1 MEKLKNLC
9 HDIGIE
15 LDDIALKRFDTYMK
29 LVIEWND
36 KINLTSITDRDEFI
50 VKHLYDSLTLLSNID
65 VNQKCKIIDVG
76 TGAGFP
82 GIPLKIAR
90 PDIDLT
96 LLDSLNKRLVFLQEQ
111 VLATL
116 DLTATVVHGRA
127 EDCSKKADFREKYDI
142 AASRAVSNL
151 SSLSEYCLPF
161 VKVGG
166 IFAPMKGPDV
176 VEEVNSALNA
186 IKILGG
192 ELKGINTLRL
202 PDNSGRSIVVIKKIN
217 RTPEKYPRRGVKINK
232 NPL

>member
-192 ELKGINTLRL
+192 ELKEINTLRL
-202 PDNSGRSIVVIKKIN
+202 PDNSGRSIVVIKKIKK
-217 RTPEKYPRRGVKINK
+217 TPEKYPRRGVKINK

>member
-176 VEEVNSALNA
+176 VDEVNSALNA

-202 PDNSGRSIVVIKKIN
+202 PDNSGRSIVVIKKIKK
-217 RTPEKYPRRGVKINK
+217 TPEKYPRRGVKINK
-232 NPL
+232 SPL